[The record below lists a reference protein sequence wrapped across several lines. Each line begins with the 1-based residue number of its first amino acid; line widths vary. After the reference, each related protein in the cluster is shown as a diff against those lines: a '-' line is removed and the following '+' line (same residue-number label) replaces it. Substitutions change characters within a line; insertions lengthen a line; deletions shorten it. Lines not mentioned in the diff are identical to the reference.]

1 MQFRSPGPL
10 FVILTL
16 LSAHAVCQS
25 LKPGLEGMAPSK
37 WLTFRN
43 THAPGKTY
51 RFNGTDTKRF
61 TQEEYFMRAWVPLV
75 HSKKVTV
82 LLGPNYRTEQ
92 LEFKSTGENPVSHM
106 EGWNLRTFAL
116 DLNSMIKLDSSS
128 WFIFTSHVNKSG
140 DFGRLYWREIP
151 VNFTLSASF
160 LRKKS
165 SNKEVGLGVMMNK
178 SFRVTVLPVF
188 IFNYNFSNN
197 SGLEMML
204 PKKIAFRK
212 NLSPSDIIYFKSE
225 AVSRTYY
232 LHQFNT
238 DALGV
243 CRRVDIDMGVSY
255 NRRLGNYAGVEI
267 FGGYRQ
273 NVSNRL
279 IEGAVPVRTSGLA
292 ATVELYIQPPK
303 FKKRK

>member
-1 MQFRSPGPL
+1 MQFRGSRPF

-16 LSAHAVCQS
+16 LSAHAMCQS

-37 WLTFRN
+37 WLTIRN

-61 TQEEYFMRAWVPLV
+61 SQEEYFMRAWVPLV
-75 HSKKVTV
+75 HNKKMAV

-92 LEFKSTGENPVSHM
+92 LEFKSTGENPISHM

-116 DLNSMIKLDSSS
+116 DLNSVVKLDSSS
-128 WFIFTSHVNKSG
+128 WFIFTSHMNKSG
-140 DFGRLYWREIP
+140 DFGRLFWSEIP
-151 VNFTLSASF
+151 INYTLSASF

-165 SNKEVGLGVMMNK
+165 ANKEVGFGVMMNK

-188 IFNYNFSNN
+188 IFNYNFSDN

-212 NLSPSDIIYFKSE
+212 NLSPSDIIYLKSE

-232 LHQFNT
+232 LHEFNS

-243 CRRVDIDMGVSY
+243 CRRVDIDLGMSY
-255 NRRLGNYAGVEI
+255 NRKIGNYAGVEL
-267 FGGYRQ
+267 FAGYRQ
-273 NVSNRL
+273 NISNRL
-279 IEGAVPVRTSGLA
+279 IEGAVPVQTSGFA
-292 ATVELYIQPPK
+292 GTIELYVQPPK
-303 FKKRK
+303 FKRRK

>member
-1 MQFRSPGPL
+1 MQFRSPGPF

-37 WLTFRN
+37 WLTIRN

-75 HSKKVTV
+75 HNKKVTV
-82 LLGPNYRTEQ
+82 LLGPNYRAEQ

-106 EGWNLRTFAL
+106 EGWNLRTFAM
-116 DLNSMIKLDSSS
+116 DLNSVVKLDSSS
-128 WFIFTSHVNKSG
+128 WFIFTSHINKSG
-140 DFGRLYWREIP
+140 DFGSLDWQEIP

-165 SNKEVGLGVMMNK
+165 LNKEVGIGVMMNK
-178 SFRVTVLPVF
+178 SFRVTVLPIF
-188 IFNYNFSNN
+188 IFNYNFSNS

-212 NLSPSDIIYFKSE
+212 NISPSDIIYFKSE

-232 LHQFNT
+232 LRKFNE

-255 NRRLGNYAGVEI
+255 NRKIGNYAGVEI

-273 NVSNRL
+273 NISNRL

-292 ATVELYIQPPK
+292 ATIEFYVQPPK